1 MNDVSKSLLS
11 AAGVIAAAGMVLL
24 GANQRAKMD
33 GGPLAAS
40 NLSTLMASRDVEAV
54 QVNVSATDFYST
66 LSEKL
71 KQEYV
76 EPVGDDM
83 KLATGAVRG
92 MVASLADPDSLY
104 MDKSEFTAFLN
115 ARQGK
120 YEGIG
125 ADFVLSV
132 PKSTKLTKEF
142 LQPTPGQEEGTA
154 AEPQVTDSAD
164 MPRLTVSSVVPGGP
178 ADLAGVKAGDLV
190 DTIDEHWVYNSAP
203 LRKFRAA
210 QKQYEAKKMSL
221 EALNKLR
228 NELRTKFDKAILP
241 IRARQMLFLGSAGTV
256 NVTWQ
261 RGNATRT
268 TKIDK
273 AICQAPGFRVE
284 NGVIELPF
292 TADSVA
298 GLQKEIA
305 GKTDIKIDLRGNTRG
320 DFEVMKKLMAVL
332 APSGE
337 YGVFAKEGKTGTV
350 PFKVT
355 NGNAK
360 PPKMTL
366 LVDGTTRGAAEILAL
381 ALSSKGLAK
390 LSGSEMGGDR
400 SVYDV
405 ISLPGG
411 TGYTLVTSVYKPSLP
426 VKKEAKG

>member
-11 AAGVIAAAGMVLL
+11 AAGVIAAAGMVVL
-24 GANQRAKMD
+24 GASQRAKMD
-33 GGPLAAS
+33 GGQLAAA
-40 NLSTLMASRDVEAV
+40 NLSTLVASRDREAV
-54 QVNVSATDFYST
+54 QVNVSATDFFST

-92 MVASLADPDSLY
+92 MVGSLADPDSLY

-125 ADFVLSV
+125 ADFVLTL
-132 PKSTKLTKEF
+132 PKSSKLSKEF
-142 LQPTPGQEEGTA
+142 LQPTSGQEEGPSP
-154 AEPQVTDSAD
+154 EPQVSDSAD

-178 ADLAGVKAGDLV
+178 ADRAGVRAGDIV
-190 DTIDEHWVYNSAP
+190 DTINEHWVYNSAP

-210 QKQYEAKKMSL
+210 QKQYEAKKMTL
-221 EALNKLR
+221 GALNNLR

-241 IRARQMLFLGSAGTV
+241 IRARQMLFLGSAGEV
-256 NVTWQ
+256 NVVWQ
-261 RGNATRT
+261 RGNSVRT

-273 AICQAPGFRVE
+273 AICQSPGFRVQD
-284 NGVIELPF
+284 GVIELPF
-292 TADSVA
+292 TGEAVA
-298 GLQKEIA
+298 ALQQEIK
-305 GKTDIKIDLRGNTRG
+305 GKAEVKIDLRGNTRG
-320 DFEVMKKLMAVL
+320 DFEVMKKVMAVL

-337 YGVFAKEGKTGTV
+337 YGVFAKEGKSGSV

-355 NGNAK
+355 SGNAK
-360 PPKMTL
+360 PPKITL
-366 LVDGTTRGAAEILAL
+366 IVDETTRGAAEILAL
-381 ALSSKGLAK
+381 ALSSKGIAK
-390 LSGSEMGGDR
+390 LSGGQMGGDR

-426 VKKEAKG
+426 VKKEAKS